1 MSKFAHF
8 TAVASGCFALSFGL
22 ALAAHA
28 APTDYAFEPVKAE
41 VKNAAGTELAVRLV
55 HKPTG
60 KPVANAVVFR
70 SRLDMSPE
78 NMAEHTAGLEAL
90 PATEPGVYRFKAE
103 ISMAGSWALKLMA
116 KVPGETDTVEGA
128 VIFRA
133 KD

>member
-1 MSKFAHF
+1 MPPAPSSPSASF
-8 TAVASGCFALSFGL
+8 TSPRASRS
-22 ALAAHA
+22 
-28 APTDYAFEPVKAE
+28 PTP
-41 VKNAAGTELAVRLV
+41 
-55 HKPTG
+55 
-60 KPVANAVVFR
+60 VVFR

-103 ISMAGSWALKLMA
+103 FSMAGSWALKLMA
-116 KVPGETDTVEGA
+116 KVPGETETVEGA

>member
-1 MSKFAHF
+1 MFNF
-8 TAVASGCFALSFGL
+8 TRFLSAATLGLALTFGL
-22 ALAAHA
+22 ALATQA
-28 APTDYAFEPVKAE
+28 APADYAFEPVKAE

-116 KVPGETDTVEGA
+116 KVPGETETVEGA